1 MTHATYAFL
10 IPIDD
15 PDADD
20 ETLAKEAERLFEHRF
35 DDRLN
40 ENNWNHQE
48 CLVLCNGRVVNINP
62 EDDAL
67 FREAEQLPQEA
78 RYQWA
83 RLTALRCVANKLEF
97 GVDPSRPSAMKAH
110 WDDFDSLMTQIMLEV
125 PPRLAAL
132 WAKGPMLLTT
142 DSPADN
148 WLDRSCRDVWG
159 RQMELLLRSMER
171 HKPPFS
177 RDGSPY
183 ECCAFDLSRGSDNKE
198 HDAILFVDIHTLSV
212 ALAPAPGARSTAGGG
227 TQSGLR
233 LGVPASKS
241 PRNADHARQQRD
253 TPTQTPHRTS
263 TP

>member
-15 PDADD
+15 PDTDD
-20 ETLAKEAERLFEHRF
+20 ETLAKEVERLFEDRC

-40 ENNWNHQE
+40 ENNGNHQE
-48 CLVLCNGRVVNINP
+48 CLVLSSGRIVNLQP
-62 EDDAL
+62 DRDEL

-83 RLTALRCVANKLEF
+83 RLTALQCVANKLEF
-97 GVDPSRPSAMKAH
+97 GVDPSQPSAMKAH

-142 DSPADN
+142 NSPADN
-148 WLDRSCRDVWG
+148 WLDRDRRNVWG
-159 RQMELLLRSMER
+159 RQMELLLRSMEC

-177 RDGSPY
+177 RDGSPC
-183 ECCAFDLSRGSDNKE
+183 ESCAFDLSRDSDNKE
-198 HDAILFVDIHTLSV
+198 HNAILFVDIHT
-212 ALAPAPGARSTAGGG
+212 
-227 TQSGLR
+227 
-233 LGVPASKS
+233 
-241 PRNADHARQQRD
+241 
-253 TPTQTPHRTS
+253 
-263 TP
+263 